1 MYVKKVIYK
10 NELGMELS
18 ADNRTVFCES
28 IDAAGVAGS
37 FITEAPAFAPGQI
50 TIDSQIAARV
60 IPCSFAFRDTE
71 AGELQRME
79 LAEIFSPLLSGTLTV
94 WGEENVYTIECRPQ
108 AVPSFKRDQSVP
120 YIWRFDVDFV
130 ADYPFWKYGSEHS
143 FSAEGSGDYVFAA
156 RSKLTLP
163 LPVQIEISD
172 MTENVPYAFYIAA
185 KKKTGDRSY
194 YTRNFF
200 DFFGKANTTFYV
212 DGRTLSV
219 KDSDGHSVNA
229 VTYCSDSE
237 IAVRYGYNYIWL
249 EQPTGAASHKRG
261 RVTIRWHNLS
271 LGVF

>member
-18 ADNRTVFCES
+18 ADNRTVFCEN
-28 IDAAGVAGS
+28 IDAAGVAGN

-130 ADYPFWKYGSEHS
+130 ADYPFWQYGSEHS
-143 FSAEGSGDYVFAA
+143 FSTECSLDFVFAA
-156 RSKLTLP
+156 RSKLALP

-172 MTENVPYAFYIAA
+172 MAEGEQYAFFIAA
-185 KKKTGDRSY
+185 KKKTSDRSY
-194 YTRNFF
+194 YTSDSFSF
-200 DFFGKANTTFYV
+200 YGKANTTFYV
-212 DGRTLSV
+212 DGRTLRV

-229 VTYCSDSE
+229 VSSGSDSE

-249 EQPTGAASHKRG
+249 QQPTGTVSYSG
-261 RVTIRWHNLS
+261 RATIRWHNLS
-271 LGVF
+271 LGAF